1 MSYEVGSK
9 VSILHDCPA
18 TVIFHGLREGIF
30 GLQEM
35 TIECR
40 LDLAMDARSYGQTT
54 FAFYRTEDVRPD
66 GVVSVRSEQMAR
78 LIVTVPVA
86 EWAAA
91 CAKARRRRGK
101 DEVDAE
107 TAARGQILGRAAQI
121 KAWRAEAAAP
131 IVVTD
136 HEAET
141 AAADVAAI
149 LSRPERGLSR
159 RERQKTAAAAASMP
173 DLVEMVR
180 PKIMEHKQQRRQACL
195 HASETSWEIW

>member
-18 TVIFHGLREGIF
+18 TVIFHGLRDGIF
-30 GLQEM
+30 GRQEM

-40 LDLAMDARSYGQTT
+40 LDLAMDARSYGQPT
-54 FAFYRTEDVRPD
+54 FAFYRPEDVRPD
-66 GVVSVRSEQMAR
+66 GVVSVRSERGAR
-78 LIVTVPVA
+78 LVATVPVA

-121 KAWRAEAAAP
+121 
-131 IVVTD
+131 
-136 HEAET
+136 
-141 AAADVAAI
+141 
-149 LSRPERGLSR
+149 
-159 RERQKTAAAAASMP
+159 
-173 DLVEMVR
+173 
-180 PKIMEHKQQRRQACL
+180 RQACL
-195 HASETSWEIW
+195 QAAEPTWEIW